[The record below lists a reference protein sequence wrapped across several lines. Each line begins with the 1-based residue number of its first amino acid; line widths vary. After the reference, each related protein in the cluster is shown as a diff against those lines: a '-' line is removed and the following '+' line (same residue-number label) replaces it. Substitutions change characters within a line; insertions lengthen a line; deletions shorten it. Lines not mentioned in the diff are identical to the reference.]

1 MLSSYGVAPFSLDT
15 LQALEVKHR
24 FTHLPPSP
32 VIPSIPCNED
42 ALTMTKDEVLS
53 RIQSFP
59 KGTSCEKDGLRA
71 QHLVDKL
78 VGAASAIANSLLCFY
93 HEGTQ
98 FAS

>member
-1 MLSSYGVAPFSLDT
+1 
-15 LQALEVKHR
+15 
-24 FTHLPPSP
+24 
-32 VIPSIPCNED
+32 
-42 ALTMTKDEVLS
+42 MTKDEVLS